1 MVNPMKSNK
10 NKAAIY
16 VRRSATDAR
25 DAHGPNRSIASQRR
39 EIEDLAKRHNLDIVK
54 IYEERVGTSASHL
67 KDNARPKFD
76 AMLNEMGAEWGTLLT
91 WALDRGSRKGMAEA
105 GKIVDRIEAV
115 DGRWLTVD
123 GIDTDQSGARLTI
136 AIKAEMARDE
146 MASLSSRVKRGKE
159 EQRRRGEYQGGSVV
173 FGLMAVRTPN
183 EPTVLVPDPDAVAMI
198 REAADAILA
207 GATTTQI
214 CKKWN
219 NEGKKTSNNSNWSPS
234 TLLRVFKNPAMIGH
248 RKALGDVLRNE
259 DGSPMICTEPLL
271 DEATYQRVISTL
283 AQRSSKATRHN
294 KKNKTQ
300 KRASLL
306 AGLVTCKSCSGKMF
320 KQPEHINTRGYK
332 VNGRVYCR
340 DCGNVVGSDYL
351 EPMIT
356 EAALTFLMSLE
367 PDSAIKQE
375 VARRWLHQY
384 SGADMHRRS
393 SIEDEAAVIEGR
405 LKKLRDSYYE
415 KLALTDEE
423 FEEREGKLLAKLAP
437 LEAELIAMPA
447 TSYDTSPLDD
457 LIACGD
463 NPETLTGEGSAWAA
477 LELFEQQEVLRC
489 IIETIEVTKGR
500 KYHPNEDLEERV
512 AITFATPENTAELGD
527 RNVILSKN
535 ITRAAKLAPTS

>member
-1 MVNPMKSNK
+1 MKSNK

-105 GKIVDRIEAV
+105 GKIVDRIEDV

-219 NEGKKTSNNSNWSPS
+219 SEGKKTSNNSNWTSS

-248 RKALGDVLRNE
+248 RKALGDVLRND

-300 KRASLL
+300 KRSSVLSGLL
-306 AGLVTCKSCSGKMF
+306 VCKQCGGKLW
-320 KQPEHINTRGYK
+320 KQPKKTNTRGYITNAAYRCTPCK
-332 VNGRVYCR
+332 GV
-340 DCGNVVGSDYL
+340 VVGGDAI
-351 EPMIT
+351 ETIIT

-489 IIETIEVTKGR
+489 IIEIVEITKGR